1 LVIFSHISVFYPYST
16 KPCRAR
22 GLKMKLGT
30 KIILGFVVICVIFI
44 AVSLVALYS
53 LINIRHQTGD
63 LRNKIMPGNDMV
75 SALESNIE
83 MVAVNIIEYCYNFDP
98 ELWKRAQSY
107 HDRNT
112 DTFNKLKGMVREG
125 LASNNPQ
132 VRDLLPQTETAY
144 SAYYDICD
152 DLPQLISSLVDSR
165 TNVAKLYGNL
175 IEHINAFVKEQSDIL
190 DRDIEAQGT
199 TGDNMSIRYD
209 RLNMAIAI
217 QQHAAAMYVSI
228 LRGLYYR
235 DIKLFDTALNSANDT
250 LASAKKLL
258 EAIKEAN
265 ERESVSRIITEAQD
279 VANLVRTFKE
289 IYTTFDENSTKRIQ
303 ARENVL
309 KDVTALNAGMT
320 SLTNDFADDTSS
332 LSTKSLYTQ
341 VIGIAIAV
349 LLSAFLSLFV
359 TRSITVPV
367 NRIIGVLTE
376 GAQEVDNAAG
386 QLSNASN
393 TLAEGATENAASLE
407 ETSAALEELSSMTK
421 RNADNAVEANS
432 LMSQATDAVSK
443 AENSMS
449 NVIQAM
455 EQIATSGNEI
465 GKIIKTID
473 EIAFQTNLLALNAA
487 VEAARAGEAGAGFAV
502 VADEVRNLAI
512 RSADAAKNTA
522 DLIAATISNINSGSE
537 MVNSTSENFQTV
549 SSHSSKVA
557 QLVSEVAEA
566 SKEQSQGINQITT
579 AMSQM
584 DKVTQS
590 NAASAEESAS
600 AASQLSIQAG
610 NLMNAIEDITS
621 LVHGSD
627 HGLIKGSSSQSHASS
642 TPRSHKAI
650 PAPVKKTA
658 RPDPKAALPMDND
671 DDFEF

>member
-1 LVIFSHISVFYPYST
+1 MLAEIELE
-16 KPCRAR
+16 A
-22 GLKMKLGT
+22 
-30 KIILGFVVICVIFI
+30 
-44 AVSLVALYS
+44 
-53 LINIRHQTGD
+53 INI
-63 LRNKIMPGNDMV
+63 V
-75 SALESNIE
+75 
-83 MVAVNIIEYCYNFDP
+83 EYTYNFDNNA
-98 ELWKRAQSY
+98 WKNATTS
-107 HDRNT
+107 HDKVI
-112 DTFNKLKGMVREG
+112 DGMNKLKNMIREG
-125 LASNNPQ
+125 LASDNPQ
-132 VRDLLPQTETAY
+132 VRDMVSQADADY
-144 SAYYDICD
+144 AAYYDLSD
-152 DLPQLISSLVDSR
+152 DLPKLVTTLVENR
-165 TNVAKLYGNL
+165 TNVAKLYGSL
-175 IEHINAFVKEQSDIL
+175 MDHINSFVTEQAKILGQDI
-190 DRDIEAQGT
+190 DKGEAGVT
-199 TGDNMSIRYD
+199 DLAYRYD
-209 RLNMAIAI
+209 HMNQSIGI
-217 QQHAAAMYVSI
+217 QASASAMYVNI

-235 DIKLFDTALNSANDT
+235 DVNT
-250 LASAKKLL
+250 LDKGSTF
-258 EAIKEAN
+258 AN
-265 ERESVSRIITEAQD
+265 ETIEKTKVLLAACKTPGERELVNNILTESQQMAS
-279 VANLVRTFKE
+279 LVLTFKE
-289 IYTTFDENSTKRIQ
+289 IYSTFDDNNTKRVP
-303 ARENVL
+303 AREKVFGT
-309 KDVTALNAGMT
+309 VSQLNDQISEMT
-320 SLTNDFADDTSS
+320 NEFANDTLN
-332 LSTKSLYTQ
+332 LSTNSMYTQ
-341 VIGIAIAV
+341 IIGTSVALLVSIFLAI
-349 LLSAFLSLFV
+349 FV
-359 TRSITVPV
+359 TRSVTLPI

-376 GAQEVDNAAG
+376 GAQEVDNTAG
-386 QLSNASN
+386 QLSSASN

-421 RNADNAVEANS
+421 RNADNAVEANA

-579 AMSQM
+579 AMAQM

-610 NLMNAIEDITS
+610 NLMTAVDDITT
-621 LVHGSD
+621 LVHG
-627 HGLIKGSSSQSHASS
+627 GGSSGAPRKALTAPPQSR
-642 TPRSHKAI
+642 PQKAI
-650 PAPVKKTA
+650 APPKKGGYA
-658 RPDPKAALPMDND
+658 KPDPKTALPMDND

>member
-1 LVIFSHISVFYPYST
+1 
-16 KPCRAR
+16 
-22 GLKMKLGT
+22 
-30 KIILGFVVICVIFI
+30 
-44 AVSLVALYS
+44 
-53 LINIRHQTGD
+53 LINIRSETAD
-63 LRNKIMPGNDMV
+63 LRDKIMPGND
-75 SALESNIE
+75 L
-83 MVAVNIIEYCYNFDP
+83 VAVIQSSIELEAINIVEYTYSFDANI
-98 ELWKRAQSY
+98 WKTADTY
-107 HDRNT
+107 HQKT
-112 DTFNKLKGMVREG
+112 VEGFTKLKAMVRDG
-125 LASNNPQ
+125 LAADSPQ
-132 VRDLLPQTETAY
+132 VRELITQSEADYL
-144 SAYYDICD
+144 AYYALID
-152 DLPQLISSLVDSR
+152 DLPQLITHLVENRS
-165 TNVAKLYGNL
+165 NVAKLYGSL
-175 IEHINAFVKEQSDIL
+175 IEHINTFVTDQSKLLEQDIDKQESGL
-190 DRDIEAQGT
+190 DDLAYRYDHM
-199 TGDNMSIRYD
+199 NMSI
-209 RLNMAIAI
+209 AI
-217 QQHAAAMYVSI
+217 QAGASSMYVNI

-235 DIKLFDTALNSANDT
+235 DVKLFDNATKIITDTTND
-250 LASAKKLL
+250 AKKLL
-258 EAIKEAN
+258 ETCKTPS
-265 ERESVSRIITEAQD
+265 EREAVNNILTESQQ
-279 VANLVRTFKE
+279 VAAVVLTFRD
-289 IYTTFDENSTKRIQ
+289 IYTNFDDNNTKRIP
-303 ARENVL
+303 ARD
-309 KDVTALNAGMT
+309 KALSTIDELSTQITSMT
-320 SLTNDFADDTSS
+320 NEFANDTLS
-332 LSTKSLYTQ
+332 LSTSSMYTQ
-341 VIGIAIAV
+341 IIGTSVALIVSIFLAI
-349 LLSAFLSLFV
+349 FV
-359 TRSITVPV
+359 TRSVTLPI

-376 GAQEVDNAAG
+376 GAQEVDNTAG

-610 NLMNAIEDITS
+610 NLMTAVDDITT
-621 LVHGSD
+621 LVHG
-627 HGLIKGSSSQSHASS
+627 GGPGVPAKVAQVSQSASS
-642 TPRSHKAI
+642 RPHKAI
-650 PAPVKKTA
+650 AGPKKTSYA
-658 RPDPKAALPMDND
+658 KPDPKAALPMDND

>member
-1 LVIFSHISVFYPYST
+1 
-16 KPCRAR
+16 
-22 GLKMKLGT
+22 MKLAT

-44 AVSLVALYS
+44 SISAVALYS
-53 LINIRHQTGD
+53 LINIRNETQVLQD
-63 LRNKIMPGNDMV
+63 RIMPGNDSV
-75 SALESNIE
+75 SLFQTNVGMEALYIL
-83 MVAVNIIEYCYNFDP
+83 EYSYNFDQ
-98 ELWKRAQSY
+98 ENWKQASDL
-107 HDRNT
+107 H
-112 DTFNKLKGMVREG
+112 NKNLEMLAKIKNLIREG
-125 LASNNPQ
+125 LADTKPQ
-132 VRDLLPQTETAY
+132 LRDMFNQSEADY
-144 SAYYDICD
+144 ASYFDICD
-152 DLPQLISSLVDSR
+152 DLPQLVTSLVENR
-165 TNVAKLYGNL
+165 TKVAKLYGNL
-175 IEHINAFVKEQSDIL
+175 VEHINSFVKEQSDIL
-190 DRDIEAQGT
+190 DRDIENSAAIEEMAFRY
-199 TGDNMSIRYD
+199 DHLNMS
-209 RLNMAIAI
+209 IAI
-217 QQHAAAMYVSI
+217 QQSVASMYVFL

-235 DIKLFDTALNSANDT
+235 DVAQFDNALKQANESLDQ
-250 LASAKKLL
+250 ANKLL
-258 EAIKEAN
+258 SNCTTASDREA
-265 ERESVSRIITEAQD
+265 VSRVISESQEMVGVLNIFRDIYNAFDDNNNKRRDARDKIIAEATNFSDTMTEMTNEFSQGTMHTASNALWTQIIG
-279 VANLVRTFKE
+279 VILAVVISLV
-289 IYTTFDENSTKRIQ
+289 
-303 ARENVL
+303 L
-309 KDVTALNAGMT
+309 
-320 SLTNDFADDTSS
+320 
-332 LSTKSLYTQ
+332 
-341 VIGIAIAV
+341 AI
-349 LLSAFLSLFV
+349 LV
-359 TRSITVPV
+359 TRSITVPI
-367 NRIIGVLTE
+367 NRVINVLSE
-376 GAQEVDNAAG
+376 GAQEVDSTAG

-407 ETSAALEELSSMTK
+407 QTSAALEELSSMTK

-579 AMSQM
+579 AMTQM

-600 AASQLSIQAG
+600 AASQLSIQAA
-610 NLMNAIEDITS
+610 NLMSAVDDVTNMVHGAGGSMIKVAPKAITS
-621 LVHGSD
+621 SR
-627 HGLIKGSSSQSHASS
+627 
-642 TPRSHKAI
+642 PHKAI
-650 PAPVKKTA
+650 VAPKKMPK
-658 RPDPKAALPMDND
+658 PDPKIALPMDND
-671 DDFEF
+671 DDYQF

>member
-1 LVIFSHISVFYPYST
+1 
-16 KPCRAR
+16 
-22 GLKMKLGT
+22 MKLGT
-30 KIILGFVVICVIFI
+30 KIIVGFVVICVIFI
-44 AVSLVALYS
+44 VISLVALYS
-53 LINIRHQTGD
+53 LTNIRNETVG
-63 LRNKIMPGNDMV
+63 LRDITMPGNELV
-75 SALESNIE
+75 STLQADIELEAINIVE
-83 MVAVNIIEYCYNFDP
+83 FTYSFDTN
-98 ELWKRAQSY
+98 LWKNSVGY
-107 HDRNT
+107 HDNIGKGFT
-112 DTFNKLKGMVREG
+112 ELKELIRKGLAGDHPRVRELISTTESEYLVYSN
-125 LASNNPQ
+125 LAQ
-132 VRDLLPQTETAY
+132 E
-144 SAYYDICD
+144 
-152 DLPQLISSLVDSR
+152 LPQLISTLVENRS
-165 TNVAKLYGNL
+165 NVAKLYGNL
-175 IEHINAFVKEQSDIL
+175 IEHINNFVTEQSKILKQDIDSQTSSL
-190 DRDIEAQGT
+190 DEL
-199 TGDNMSIRYD
+199 SYRYD
-209 RLNMAIAI
+209 HMSQSIGI
-217 QQHAAAMYVSI
+217 QANASAMYVNI

-235 DIKLFDTALNSANDT
+235 DFKLFDNATKFANDT
-250 LASAKKLL
+250 ITAAKALM
-258 EAIKEAN
+258 EVCRTPG
-265 ERESVSRIITEAQD
+265 ERESVNLIVTEAQQMASM
-279 VANLVRTFKE
+279 VQTFRG
-289 IYTTFDENSTKRIQ
+289 IYQGFDDNNNKRVP
-303 ARENVL
+303 ARDKVL
-309 KDVTALNAGMT
+309 GTIGELSDQIAIM
-320 SLTNDFADDTSS
+320 TNDFANDTQGLATSS
-332 LSTKSLYTQ
+332 IYTQ
-341 VIGIAIAV
+341 LIGTSIAIIV
-349 LLSAFLSLFV
+349 SIFLSIFV
-359 TRSITVPV
+359 TRSITLPI

-376 GAQEVDNAAG
+376 GAQEVDNTSG
-386 QLSNASN
+386 QLSTASN

-549 SSHSSKVA
+549 ASHSSKVA

-610 NLMNAIEDITS
+610 NLMNAVEEITNI
-621 LVHGSD
+621 VHG
-627 HGLIKGSSSQSHASS
+627 GSGNLPTRA
-642 TPRSHKAI
+642 AI
-650 PAPVKKTA
+650 SAPSGMSRPQKVLSAPKKSGYSK
-658 RPDPKAALPMDND
+658 PDPKVALPMDND